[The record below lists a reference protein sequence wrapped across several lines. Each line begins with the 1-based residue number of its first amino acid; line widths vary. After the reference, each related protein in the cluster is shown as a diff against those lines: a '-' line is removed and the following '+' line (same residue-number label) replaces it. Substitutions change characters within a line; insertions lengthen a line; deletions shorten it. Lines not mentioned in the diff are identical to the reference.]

1 MPARKDPG
9 RKAKPFYEI
18 EELCD
23 RLGNGETL
31 LELAT
36 ERGVSAVA
44 LWKWMNKP
52 ENKEPYREALQA
64 RGMMHALQTEQY
76 VQDMLN
82 RRIDA
87 KTADVAIKA
96 SQWMASRLTPDL
108 FGDRRATEITV
119 NDEQS
124 KHLAAVKAKVQARLE
139 DQKKL
144 EDVGER
150 EGKEEGEES

>member
-9 RKAKPFYEI
+9 RKAEPFYEI

-64 RGMMHALQTEQY
+64 RGVLHAMQTEQY
-76 VQDMLN
+76 VTDMLN
-82 RRIDA
+82 KRIDA

-96 SQWMASRLTPDL
+96 SQWMASRLTPDI

-119 NDEQS
+119 NDEQA
-124 KHLAAVKAKVQARLE
+124 KHLAALKAKAQKRIE
-139 DQKKL
+139 EQKKL
-144 EDVGER
+144 QDQGKTEDGE
-150 EGKEEGEES
+150 G